1 MGKKKRTSGFEE
13 NDRDLFGDVGSLSGK
28 DFETSDDSDDL
39 FFDLDDEEDAESED
53 KAADNGNKGMSDED
67 AAKRM
72 AELLSGL
79 FEAAGHVGVNV
90 GVKQK
95 AEASKASD
103 SDAEIDAMV
112 SKAAAK
118 VGKALKTAK
127 RGAEVGKK
135 GLETAAEGV
144 TESEAFKK
152 LVDSVYHAMEVAK
165 VGADKVKDAVKREDK
180 GAEFDF
186 EDFDTV
192 RTESEPLDSDNP
204 LATLGFS
211 ALSKEGGATEV
222 LNEALTALNEKYRG
236 LSGTVIEE
244 ALLAALSADTESRLN
259 GKVVETENRL
269 LSYRVRSLERL
280 STELREAVS
289 GCALTPNEYIEL
301 REKVENLDKQIE
313 GLREINAEFTRLG
326 KKSR

>member
-1 MGKKKRTSGFEE
+1 MGKKKRTGGFEE
-13 NDRDLFGDVGSLSGK
+13 NNRDLFGDVGSLSGK
-28 DFETSDDSDDL
+28 DFETSDDSEDL
-39 FFDLDDEEDAESED
+39 FFDSDDEEDAESED
-53 KAADNGNKGMSDED
+53 KAADKGMSDED
-67 AAKRM
+67 AAKHI
-72 AELLSGL
+72 AGLLSGL
-79 FEAAGHVGVNV
+79 FEAAGHA

-95 AEASKASD
+95 AEASKVSD

-144 TESEAFKK
+144 AESEAFKK

-204 LATLGFS
+204 LATLGFYE
-211 ALSKEGGATEV
+211 LSKEGGASEV

-244 ALLAALSADTESRLN
+244 ALLVALSADTESRLN

-289 GCALTPNEYIEL
+289 GCALTPNEYVEL
-301 REKVENLDKQIE
+301 REKVDNLDKQIE

>member
-1 MGKKKRTSGFEE
+1 MGKKKRTGGFEGL
-13 NDRDLFGDVGSLSGK
+13 DSLSGK
-28 DFETSDDSDDL
+28 DFETSDDL

-53 KAADNGNKGMSDED
+53 KATDKGMSDED
-67 AAKRM
+67 AAKHI

-79 FEAAGHVGVNV
+79 FEAAGHAGA
-90 GVKQK
+90 KQK
-95 AEASKASD
+95 AEASKASN

-192 RTESEPLDSDNP
+192 RTESEPLD
-204 LATLGFS
+204 TVGFS
-211 ALSKEGGATEV
+211 ALTKEGGATEV
-222 LNEALTALNEKYRG
+222 LNEALTAINEKYRG

-301 REKVENLDKQIE
+301 KEKVDNLDKQIE

>member
-1 MGKKKRTSGFEE
+1 MGKKKRTGGFEE

-39 FFDLDDEEDAESED
+39 FFDFDDEEGAESED
-53 KAADNGNKGMSDED
+53 KATDNGNKGMSDED

-79 FEAAGHVGVNV
+79 FEAAGHASA
-90 GVKQK
+90 KQK

-135 GLETAAEGV
+135 GLETAAESV

-152 LVDSVYHAMEVAK
+152 LVDSVYHAMGVAK
-165 VGADKVKDAVKREDK
+165 VGADKVKDAVKREDTA

-192 RTESEPLDSDNP
+192 RTESEPLD
-204 LATLGFS
+204 TVGFS

-222 LNEALTALNEKYRG
+222 LNEALTAINEKYRG

-289 GCALTPNEYIEL
+289 GCALTPNEYVEL
-301 REKVENLDKQIE
+301 REKVDNLDKQIE

>member
-1 MGKKKRTSGFEE
+1 MGKKKRTGGFEE
-13 NDRDLFGDVGSLSGK
+13 NNRDLFGDVGSLSGK
-28 DFETSDDSDDL
+28 DFETSDDSEAL

-53 KAADNGNKGMSDED
+53 KATDNGNKGMSDED

-79 FEAAGHVGVNV
+79 FEAAGHASA
-90 GVKQK
+90 KQK

-135 GLETAAEGV
+135 GLETAAESV

-192 RTESEPLDSDNP
+192 RTESEPLD
-204 LATLGFS
+204 TVGFS

-301 REKVENLDKQIE
+301 KEKVDNLDKQIE

>member
-1 MGKKKRTSGFEE
+1 MGKKKRTGGFEE
-13 NDRDLFGDVGSLSGK
+13 NDRDLFGDLGSLSGK
-28 DFETSDDSDDL
+28 DFENSDDKDDL
-39 FFDLDDEEDAESED
+39 FFDLDDKEDAESEN
-53 KAADNGNKGMSDED
+53 KATDKGMSDED
-67 AAKRM
+67 AAKHI

-79 FEAAGHVGVNV
+79 FEAAGHAGA
-90 GVKQK
+90 KQK
-95 AEASKASD
+95 EDTSKASD

-144 TESEAFKK
+144 TESEVFKK

-165 VGADKVKDAVKREDK
+165 VGADKVKDAVKREDTA
-180 GAEFDF
+180 GAEFAF

-192 RTESEPLDSDNP
+192 RTESEPLDCDNP
-204 LATLGFS
+204 LATMGFS

-222 LNEALTALNEKYRG
+222 LNEALTAINEKYRG

>member
-1 MGKKKRTSGFEE
+1 MGKKKRTGGFEE

-28 DFETSDDSDDL
+28 DFETSDDSEAL
-39 FFDLDDEEDAESED
+39 FFDFDDEEGAESED
-53 KAADNGNKGMSDED
+53 KATDNGNKGMSDED
-67 AAKRM
+67 AAKHI

-79 FEAAGHVGVNV
+79 FEAAGHVGV
-90 GVKQK
+90 KQK
-95 AEASKASD
+95 AEASKVGD

-135 GLETAAEGV
+135 GLETAAESV

-152 LVDSVYHAMEVAK
+152 LVASVYHAMEVAK
-165 VGADKVKDAVKREDK
+165 VGADKVKDAVKREDTA

-192 RTESEPLDSDNP
+192 RTESEPLDYDTP
-204 LATLGFS
+204 LATVGFS

-244 ALLAALSADTESRLN
+244 ALLSALSADTESRLN

-269 LSYRVRSLERL
+269 LSYRVHSLERL

-289 GCALTPNEYIEL
+289 GCALTPNEYVEL
-301 REKVENLDKQIE
+301 REKVDNLDKQIE

>member
-1 MGKKKRTSGFEE
+1 MGKKKRTGGFEE
-13 NDRDLFGDVGSLSGK
+13 NNRDLFGDVGSLSGK
-28 DFETSDDSDDL
+28 DFETSDDSEAL
-39 FFDLDDEEDAESED
+39 FFDFDDEEGAESED
-53 KAADNGNKGMSDED
+53 KATDNGNKGMSDED
-67 AAKRM
+67 AAKHI

-79 FEAAGHVGVNV
+79 FEAAGHADA
-90 GVKQK
+90 KQK
-95 AEASKASD
+95 EDTSKACD

-135 GLETAAEGV
+135 GLETAAESV

-152 LVDSVYHAMEVAK
+152 LVASVYHAMEVAK
-165 VGADKVKDAVKREDK
+165 VGADKVKYAVKREDTA

-192 RTESEPLDSDNP
+192 RTESAPLEYDTP
-204 LATLGFS
+204 LATVGFS

-289 GCALTPNEYIEL
+289 GCALTPNEYVEL
-301 REKVENLDKQIE
+301 REKVDNLDKQIE

>member
-1 MGKKKRTSGFEE
+1 MGKKKRTGGFEE
-13 NDRDLFGDVGSLSGK
+13 NDRDIFADLGSLSSK
-28 DFETSDDSDDL
+28 DFETSDDTDDL
-39 FFDLDDEEDAESED
+39 FFDLDDKEDAESED
-53 KAADNGNKGMSDED
+53 KATDNGNKGMSDED
-67 AAKRM
+67 AAKHIT
-72 AELLSGL
+72 ELLSGL
-79 FEAAGHVGVNV
+79 FEAAGHAGA
-90 GVKQK
+90 KQK
-95 AEASKASD
+95 EDTSKAGD

-135 GLETAAEGV
+135 GLETAAESV

-165 VGADKVKDAVKREDK
+165 VGADKVKDAVKREDTA

-192 RTESEPLDSDNP
+192 RTESEPLD
-204 LATLGFS
+204 TVGFS

-301 REKVENLDKQIE
+301 KEKVENLDKQIE

>member
-1 MGKKKRTSGFEE
+1 MGRKKRVGSSTE
-13 NDRDLFGDVGSLSGK
+13 NDRDILADLGSLSDK
-28 DFETSDDSDDL
+28 DFDTANDL
-39 FFDLDDEEDAESED
+39 PFDLDLDDEEDADEE
-53 KAADNGNKGMSDED
+53 AVDNGMSEED
-67 AAKRM
+67 AAKRV

-79 FEAAGHVGVNV
+79 FEAAGHKGA
-90 GVKQK
+90 KQK
-95 AEASKASD
+95 DAVSKSGD

-112 SKAAAK
+112 SKAASK

-135 GLETAAEGV
+135 GLETAAESV

-152 LVDSVYHAMEVAK
+152 LVDSVYRAMEVAK

-204 LATLGFS
+204 LATLGFYE
-211 ALSKEGGATEV
+211 LSKEGGASEV

-289 GCALTPNEYIEL
+289 GCALTPNEYVEL
-301 REKVENLDKQIE
+301 REKVDNLDKQIE

>member
-1 MGKKKRTSGFEE
+1 MGRKKRVGSSTE
-13 NDRDLFGDVGSLSGK
+13 NDRDILADLGSLSDK
-28 DFETSDDSDDL
+28 DFDTANDL
-39 FFDLDDEEDAESED
+39 PFDLDLDDEEDADEE
-53 KAADNGNKGMSDED
+53 AVDNGMSEED
-67 AAKRM
+67 AAKRV

-79 FEAAGHVGVNV
+79 FEAAGHKGA
-90 GVKQK
+90 KQK
-95 AEASKASD
+95 DAVSKSGD

-135 GLETAAEGV
+135 GLETAAESV

-152 LVDSVYHAMEVAK
+152 LVDSVYRAMEVAK
-165 VGADKVKDAVKREDK
+165 VGADKVKDAVKREDTA

-192 RTESEPLDSDNP
+192 RTESESLDYDNL
-204 LATLGFS
+204 LATVG
-211 ALSKEGGATEV
+211 LSKPTKEGSATEV
-222 LNEALTALNEKYRG
+222 LNEALTAINEKYRG

-244 ALLAALSADTESRLN
+244 ALLSALSADTESRLN

>member
-1 MGKKKRTSGFEE
+1 MGKKKRTGGFEE
-13 NDRDLFGDVGSLSGK
+13 NNRDLFGDAGSLSGK
-28 DFETSDDSDDL
+28 DFETSDDSEAL
-39 FFDLDDEEDAESED
+39 FFDLDDEEDAESEN
-53 KAADNGNKGMSDED
+53 KATDKGMSDED
-67 AAKRM
+67 AAKHI

-79 FEAAGHVGVNV
+79 FEAAGHADA
-90 GVKQK
+90 KQK
-95 AEASKASD
+95 EDTSKAGD

-135 GLETAAEGV
+135 GLETAAESV

-192 RTESEPLDSDNP
+192 RTESEPLD
-204 LATLGFS
+204 TVGFS

-301 REKVENLDKQIE
+301 KEKVDNLDKQIE

>member
-1 MGKKKRTSGFEE
+1 MGKKKRTGGFEE

-28 DFETSDDSDDL
+28 DFETSDDSEDL
-39 FFDLDDEEDAESED
+39 FFELDDEEGAESED
-53 KAADNGNKGMSDED
+53 KASDKGMSDED

-79 FEAAGHVGVNV
+79 FEAAGHV

-152 LVDSVYHAMEVAK
+152 LVDSVYHAMEVTK

-186 EDFDTV
+186 EAFDTV
-192 RTESEPLDSDNP
+192 RTESESLDYDTP
-204 LATLGFS
+204 LATVGFS

-244 ALLAALSADTESRLN
+244 ALLSALSADTESRLN

-289 GCALTPNEYIEL
+289 GCALTPNEYVEL
-301 REKVENLDKQIE
+301 REKVDNLDKQIE

>member
-1 MGKKKRTSGFEE
+1 MGRKKRVGSSTE
-13 NDRDLFGDVGSLSGK
+13 NDRDILADLGSLSDK
-28 DFETSDDSDDL
+28 DFDTANDL
-39 FFDLDDEEDAESED
+39 PFDLDLDDEEDADEE
-53 KAADNGNKGMSDED
+53 AVDNGMSEED
-67 AAKRM
+67 AAKRV

-79 FEAAGHVGVNV
+79 FEAAGHKGA
-90 GVKQK
+90 KQK
-95 AEASKASD
+95 DAVSKWGD

-135 GLETAAEGV
+135 GLETAAESV

-152 LVDSVYHAMEVAK
+152 LVDSVYRAMEVAK

-180 GAEFDF
+180 GAEFNF

-204 LATLGFS
+204 LATLGFYE
-211 ALSKEGGATEV
+211 LSKEGGASEV

-244 ALLAALSADTESRLN
+244 ALLSALSADTESRLN

-289 GCALTPNEYIEL
+289 GCALTPNEYVEL
-301 REKVENLDKQIE
+301 REKVDNLDKQIE
-313 GLREINAEFTRLG
+313 GLREINTEFTRLG

>member
-1 MGKKKRTSGFEE
+1 MGKKKRTGGFEE

-28 DFETSDDSDDL
+28 DFETSDDTDDL
-39 FFDLDDEEDAESED
+39 FLDSYLDDEEDAESEN
-53 KAADNGNKGMSDED
+53 KATDKGMSDED
-67 AAKRM
+67 VAKHI

-79 FEAAGHVGVNV
+79 FEAAGHA

-95 AEASKASD
+95 AEASKVSD

-135 GLETAAEGV
+135 GLETAAESV

-204 LATLGFS
+204 LATLGFYE
-211 ALSKEGGATEV
+211 LSKEGGASEV

>member
-1 MGKKKRTSGFEE
+1 MGKKKRTGGFEE

-39 FFDLDDEEDAESED
+39 FFDLDDKEDAESED
-53 KAADNGNKGMSDED
+53 KATDKGMSDED
-67 AAKRM
+67 AAKHI

-79 FEAAGHVGVNV
+79 FEAAGHAGA
-90 GVKQK
+90 KQK
-95 AEASKASD
+95 EDTSKAGD

-135 GLETAAEGV
+135 GLETAAESV

-192 RTESEPLDSDNP
+192 RTESEPLDFDNP
-204 LATLGFS
+204 LATEGFS

-222 LNEALTALNEKYRG
+222 LNEALTAINEKYRG

-244 ALLAALSADTESRLN
+244 ALLSALSADTESRLN

>member
-1 MGKKKRTSGFEE
+1 MGKKKRVGGSTE

-28 DFETSDDSDDL
+28 DFETSDDSEDL
-39 FFDLDDEEDAESED
+39 FLGSYLDDEEDAESEN
-53 KAADNGNKGMSDED
+53 KATDKGMSDED
-67 AAKRM
+67 AAKHI

-79 FEAAGHVGVNV
+79 FEAAGHAGA
-90 GVKQK
+90 KQK
-95 AEASKASD
+95 AEASKAND

-127 RGAEVGKK
+127 RGTEVGKK

-204 LATLGFS
+204 LATLGFYE
-211 ALSKEGGATEV
+211 LSKEGGASEV

-280 STELREAVS
+280 STELHEAVS
-289 GCALTPNEYIEL
+289 GCALTPNEYVEL
-301 REKVENLDKQIE
+301 REKVDNLDKQIE

>member
-1 MGKKKRTSGFEE
+1 MGKKKQTGGFEE
-13 NDRDLFGDVGSLSGK
+13 NDRDLFGDLGSLSGK
-28 DFETSDDSDDL
+28 DFETSDDSDAL
-39 FFDLDDEEDAESED
+39 FFDLDDEGDAESED
-53 KAADNGNKGMSDED
+53 KATDKGMSDED
-67 AAKRM
+67 AAKRI

-79 FEAAGHVGVNV
+79 FEAAGQAGA
-90 GVKQK
+90 KQK
-95 AEASKASD
+95 EDTSKAGN

-135 GLETAAEGV
+135 GLETAAESV

-180 GAEFDF
+180 GTEFDF

-204 LATLGFS
+204 LATLGFYE
-211 ALSKEGGATEV
+211 LSKEGGASEV

-301 REKVENLDKQIE
+301 REKVDNLDKQIE
-313 GLREINAEFTRLG
+313 GLREINTEFTRLG

>member
-1 MGKKKRTSGFEE
+1 MGKKKRTGGFEE
-13 NDRDLFGDVGSLSGK
+13 NNRDLFGDVGSLSGK
-28 DFETSDDSDDL
+28 DFETSDDTDDL
-39 FFDLDDEEDAESED
+39 FLDSYLDDEEDA
-53 KAADNGNKGMSDED
+53 
-67 AAKRM
+67 AKHI

-79 FEAAGHVGVNV
+79 FEAAGHADA
-90 GVKQK
+90 KQK
-95 AEASKASD
+95 EDTSKACD

-135 GLETAAEGV
+135 GLETAAESV

-165 VGADKVKDAVKREDK
+165 VGADKVKDAVKREAK
-180 GAEFDF
+180 GVEFNF

-192 RTESEPLDSDNP
+192 RTESEPLD
-204 LATLGFS
+204 TVGFS

-244 ALLAALSADTESRLN
+244 ALLSALSADTESRLN

-313 GLREINAEFTRLG
+313 GLREINTEFTRLG

>member
-1 MGKKKRTSGFEE
+1 MGKKKRTGGFEE
-13 NDRDLFGDVGSLSGK
+13 NNRDLFGELGSLSGK
-28 DFETSDDSDDL
+28 DFETSDDTDDL
-39 FFDLDDEEDAESED
+39 FLDSYLDDEEDAESEE
-53 KAADNGNKGMSDED
+53 KATDKGMSDED
-67 AAKRM
+67 AAKHI

-79 FEAAGHVGVNV
+79 FAAAGHADA
-90 GVKQK
+90 KQK
-95 AEASKASD
+95 EDTSKACD
-103 SDAEIDAMV
+103 SDAEINAMV

-118 VGKALKTAK
+118 AAK

-135 GLETAAEGV
+135 GLETAAESV

-152 LVDSVYHAMEVAK
+152 LVDSVYRAMEVAK
-165 VGADKVKDAVKREDK
+165 VGADKVKDAVKREDTA

-211 ALSKEGGATEV
+211 ALSKEGGASEV

-301 REKVENLDKQIE
+301 KEKVDNLDKQIE

>member
-1 MGKKKRTSGFEE
+1 MGKKKRTGGFEE
-13 NDRDLFGDVGSLSGK
+13 NDRDLFGDAGSLSGK
-28 DFETSDDSDDL
+28 DFETSDDL
-39 FFDLDDEEDAESED
+39 FFDLGDDEEDA
-53 KAADNGNKGMSDED
+53 
-67 AAKRM
+67 AKHI

-79 FEAAGHVGVNV
+79 FEAAGHA

-95 AEASKASD
+95 AEASKVSD

-135 GLETAAEGV
+135 GLETAAESV

-204 LATLGFS
+204 LATLGFYE
-211 ALSKEGGATEV
+211 LSKEGGASEV

-244 ALLAALSADTESRLN
+244 ALLSALSADTESRLN

-289 GCALTPNEYIEL
+289 GCALTPNEYVEL
-301 REKVENLDKQIE
+301 REKVDNLDKQIE

>member
-1 MGKKKRTSGFEE
+1 MGKKKRTGGFEE

-28 DFETSDDSDDL
+28 DFETSDDTDDL
-39 FFDLDDEEDAESED
+39 FLDSYLDDEEDAESEE
-53 KAADNGNKGMSDED
+53 KATDKGMSDED
-67 AAKRM
+67 AAKHI

-79 FEAAGHVGVNV
+79 FEAAGHADA
-90 GVKQK
+90 KQK
-95 AEASKASD
+95 EDTSKACD

-135 GLETAAEGV
+135 GLETAAESV

-152 LVDSVYHAMEVAK
+152 LVDSVYRAMEVAK

-192 RTESEPLDSDNP
+192 RTESEPLDYDTP
-204 LATLGFS
+204 LATVGFS

-289 GCALTPNEYIEL
+289 GCALTPNEYVEL
-301 REKVENLDKQIE
+301 REKVDNLDKQIE

>member
-1 MGKKKRTSGFEE
+1 MGKKKRTGGFEE

-28 DFETSDDSDDL
+28 DFETSDDSEDL
-39 FFDLDDEEDAESED
+39 FFDSDDEEDAESED
-53 KAADNGNKGMSDED
+53 KAADKGMSDED
-67 AAKRM
+67 AAKHI

-79 FEAAGHVGVNV
+79 FEAAGHA

-135 GLETAAEGV
+135 GLETAAESV

-204 LATLGFS
+204 LATLGFYE
-211 ALSKEGGATEV
+211 LSKEGGASEV

-301 REKVENLDKQIE
+301 KEKVDNLDKQIE

>member
-1 MGKKKRTSGFEE
+1 MGKKKRTGGFEE
-13 NDRDLFGDVGSLSGK
+13 NDRDILADLGSLSDK
-28 DFETSDDSDDL
+28 DFDTADDL
-39 FFDLDDEEDAESED
+39 PFDLDLDDEEDADEEATDS
-53 KAADNGNKGMSDED
+53 GMSEED
-67 AAKRM
+67 AAKRL

-79 FEAAGHVGVNV
+79 FEAAGQAGA
-90 GVKQK
+90 KQK

-112 SKAAAK
+112 SKAASK

-135 GLETAAEGV
+135 GLETAAESV

-204 LATLGFS
+204 LATLGFYE
-211 ALSKEGGATEV
+211 LSKEGGASEV

-289 GCALTPNEYIEL
+289 GCALTPNEYVEL
-301 REKVENLDKQIE
+301 REKVDNLDKQIE

>member
-1 MGKKKRTSGFEE
+1 MGKKKRTGGFEE
-13 NDRDLFGDVGSLSGK
+13 NDRDLFGDFGSLSGK
-28 DFETSDDSDDL
+28 DFETSDDSEDL
-39 FFDLDDEEDAESED
+39 FFDLDDKEDAESED
-53 KAADNGNKGMSDED
+53 KASDKGMSDED
-67 AAKRM
+67 AAKHI

-79 FEAAGHVGVNV
+79 LEAAGHAGA
-90 GVKQK
+90 KQK
-95 AEASKASD
+95 EDTSKAGD

-112 SKAAAK
+112 SKAASK

-135 GLETAAEGV
+135 GLETAAESV

-165 VGADKVKDAVKREDK
+165 VGADKVKDAVKREAK
-180 GAEFDF
+180 GVEFDF

-192 RTESEPLDSDNP
+192 HTESEPLD
-204 LATLGFS
+204 TVGFS
-211 ALSKEGGATEV
+211 ALSKEGGASEV

-289 GCALTPNEYIEL
+289 GCALTPNEYVEL
-301 REKVENLDKQIE
+301 KEKVETLDKQIE
-313 GLREINAEFTRLG
+313 GLREINTEFTRLG

>member
-28 DFETSDDSDDL
+28 DFETSDDSEAL
-39 FFDLDDEEDAESED
+39 FFDLDDEGDAESEE
-53 KAADNGNKGMSDED
+53 KATDKGMSDED

-79 FEAAGHVGVNV
+79 FEAAGHADA
-90 GVKQK
+90 KQK
-95 AEASKASD
+95 EDTSKAGD

-135 GLETAAEGV
+135 GLETAAESV

-165 VGADKVKDAVKREDK
+165 VGADKVKDAVKRDDK

-192 RTESEPLDSDNP
+192 RTERTESEPLD
-204 LATLGFS
+204 TVGFS

-222 LNEALTALNEKYRG
+222 LNEALTAINEKYRG

-244 ALLAALSADTESRLN
+244 ALLAALSTDTESRLN

-289 GCALTPNEYIEL
+289 GCALTPNEYVEL
-301 REKVENLDKQIE
+301 REKVDNLDKQIE

>member
-1 MGKKKRTSGFEE
+1 MGKKKQVGGFEE

-28 DFETSDDSDDL
+28 DFETSDDSEAL
-39 FFDLDDEEDAESED
+39 FFDLDDEEGAESED
-53 KAADNGNKGMSDED
+53 KASDKGMSDED

-79 FEAAGHVGVNV
+79 FEAAGHV

-135 GLETAAEGV
+135 GLETAAESV

-152 LVDSVYHAMEVAK
+152 LVDSVYHAMEVTK
-165 VGADKVKDAVKREDK
+165 VGADKVKDAVKRDDK

-192 RTESEPLDSDNP
+192 RTESEPLD
-204 LATLGFS
+204 TVGFS
-211 ALSKEGGATEV
+211 ALSKEGGASEV

-244 ALLAALSADTESRLN
+244 ALLSALSADTESRLN

-289 GCALTPNEYIEL
+289 GCALTPNEYVEL
-301 REKVENLDKQIE
+301 REKVDNLDKQIE

>member
-1 MGKKKRTSGFEE
+1 MGKKKRTDG
-13 NDRDLFGDVGSLSGK
+13 FGDSFEGLDSLSGK
-28 DFETSDDSDDL
+28 DFETSDDL
-39 FFDLDDEEDAESED
+39 FFDLDDKEDAESED
-53 KAADNGNKGMSDED
+53 KAADKGMSDED
-67 AAKRM
+67 AAKHI

-79 FEAAGHVGVNV
+79 FEAAGQGRKDT
-90 GVKQK
+90 KQK

-144 TESEAFKK
+144 AESEAFKK
-152 LVDSVYHAMEVAK
+152 LVASVYHAMEVAK

-204 LATLGFS
+204 LATLGFYE
-211 ALSKEGGATEV
+211 LSKEGGASEV

-301 REKVENLDKQIE
+301 KEKVDNLDKQIE

>member
-1 MGKKKRTSGFEE
+1 MGKKKRTGGFEE
-13 NDRDLFGDVGSLSGK
+13 NNRDLFGDVGSLSGK
-28 DFETSDDSDDL
+28 DFETSDDKDAL
-39 FFDLDDEEDAESED
+39 FLDSYLDDEEDAESEN
-53 KAADNGNKGMSDED
+53 KATDKGMSDED
-67 AAKRM
+67 AAKHI

-79 FEAAGHVGVNV
+79 FEAAGHA

-95 AEASKASD
+95 AEASKVSD

-118 VGKALKTAK
+118 VGKALKTVK

-144 TESEAFKK
+144 AESEAFKK

-192 RTESEPLDSDNP
+192 RTESEPLDCDNP
-204 LATLGFS
+204 LATVGFS
-211 ALSKEGGATEV
+211 ALSKEGGASEI

-301 REKVENLDKQIE
+301 KEKVETLDKQIE
-313 GLREINAEFTRLG
+313 GLREINTEFTRLG

>member
-1 MGKKKRTSGFEE
+1 MGKKKRTGGFEE
-13 NDRDLFGDVGSLSGK
+13 NDRDILADLGSLSGK
-28 DFETSDDSDDL
+28 DFETSDDTDDL
-39 FFDLDDEEDAESED
+39 FFDFDDEEDAESED
-53 KAADNGNKGMSDED
+53 KAADKGMSDED
-67 AAKRM
+67 AAKRI

-79 FEAAGHVGVNV
+79 FEAAGHADA
-90 GVKQK
+90 KQK
-95 AEASKASD
+95 DTASTASD

-135 GLETAAEGV
+135 GLETAAESV

-165 VGADKVKDAVKREDK
+165 VGADKVKDAVKREAK
-180 GAEFDF
+180 GVEFDF

-192 RTESEPLDSDNP
+192 HTESEPLDCDNP
-204 LATLGFS
+204 LATVGFS
-211 ALSKEGGATEV
+211 ALSKEGGAPEV
-222 LNEALTALNEKYRG
+222 LNEALTAINEKYRG

-269 LSYRVRSLERL
+269 LSYRVRGLERL
-280 STELREAVS
+280 NTELREAVS

>member
-1 MGKKKRTSGFEE
+1 MGKKKQAGDSAE
-13 NDRDLFGDVGSLSGK
+13 NDRDILADLGSFSSK
-28 DFETSDDSDDL
+28 DFDTVNDL
-39 FFDLDDEEDAESED
+39 PFDLDLDDEEDSDEEATD
-53 KAADNGNKGMSDED
+53 KGMSEAD
-67 AAKRM
+67 AAKHI

-79 FEAAGHVGVNV
+79 FEAARHTGTE
-90 GVKQK
+90 KQK
-95 AEASKASD
+95 DRVSKACD

-135 GLETAAEGV
+135 GLETAAESV

-165 VGADKVKDAVKREDK
+165 VGADKVKDAVKREDTA

-186 EDFDTV
+186 EEFDTV
-192 RTESEPLDSDNP
+192 RTESEPLD
-204 LATLGFS
+204 TVGFS
-211 ALSKEGGATEV
+211 ALSTEGGATEV
-222 LNEALTALNEKYRG
+222 LNEALTAINEKYRG

-289 GCALTPNEYIEL
+289 GCALTPNEYVEL
-301 REKVENLDKQIE
+301 REKVETLDKQIE
-313 GLREINAEFTRLG
+313 GLREINAEFTRLS

>member
-1 MGKKKRTSGFEE
+1 MGKKKRTGGFEE
-13 NDRDLFGDVGSLSGK
+13 NNRDLFGDVGSLSGK
-28 DFETSDDSDDL
+28 DFETSDDSEAL

-53 KAADNGNKGMSDED
+53 KATDKGNKGMSDED
-67 AAKRM
+67 AAKHI

-79 FEAAGHVGVNV
+79 FEAAGHA

-95 AEASKASD
+95 AEASKVSD

-135 GLETAAEGV
+135 GLETAAESV

-204 LATLGFS
+204 LATLGFYE
-211 ALSKEGGATEV
+211 LSKEGGASEV

-301 REKVENLDKQIE
+301 KEKVENLDKQIE

-326 KKSR
+326 KKTR

>member
-1 MGKKKRTSGFEE
+1 MGKKKRTGGFEE

-28 DFETSDDSDDL
+28 DFETSDDTDDL
-39 FFDLDDEEDAESED
+39 FFDFDDEEDAESED
-53 KAADNGNKGMSDED
+53 KATDNGNKGMSDED
-67 AAKRM
+67 AAKHI

-79 FEAAGHVGVNV
+79 FEAAGHADA
-90 GVKQK
+90 KQK
-95 AEASKASD
+95 EDTSKAGD

-135 GLETAAEGV
+135 GLETAAESV

-165 VGADKVKDAVKREDK
+165 VGADKVKDAVKREDTA

-192 RTESEPLDSDNP
+192 RTEAEPLD
-204 LATLGFS
+204 TVGFS

-244 ALLAALSADTESRLN
+244 ALLSALSADTESRLN

-301 REKVENLDKQIE
+301 REKVETLDKQIE

>member
-1 MGKKKRTSGFEE
+1 MGKKKRTGGFEE
-13 NDRDLFGDVGSLSGK
+13 NDRDILADLGSLSGK
-28 DFETSDDSDDL
+28 DFETSDDTDDL
-39 FFDLDDEEDAESED
+39 FFDFDDEEDAESED
-53 KAADNGNKGMSDED
+53 KATDNGNKGMSDED
-67 AAKRM
+67 VAKHI

-79 FEAAGHVGVNV
+79 FEAAGHA

-95 AEASKASD
+95 AEASKVSD

-144 TESEAFKK
+144 AESEAFKK
-152 LVDSVYHAMEVAK
+152 LVASVYHAMEVAK
-165 VGADKVKDAVKREDK
+165 VGADKVKDAVKREDTA

-192 RTESEPLDSDNP
+192 RTESEPLD
-204 LATLGFS
+204 TVGFS

-244 ALLAALSADTESRLN
+244 ALLSALSADTESRLN
-259 GKVVETENRL
+259 GKIVETENRL

-289 GCALTPNEYIEL
+289 GCALTPNEYVEL
-301 REKVENLDKQIE
+301 REKVDNLDKQIE

>member
-1 MGKKKRTSGFEE
+1 MGKKKRTGGFEE
-13 NDRDLFGDVGSLSGK
+13 NDRDSFEGLDSLFGRNYN
-28 DFETSDDSDDL
+28 TADDSL
-39 FFDLDDEEDAESED
+39 FDLELDAEEDADSED
-53 KAADNGNKGMSDED
+53 KATDNDMSEED
-67 AAKRM
+67 AAKRI

-79 FEAAGHVGVNV
+79 FAAAKDA
-90 GVKQK
+90 KQK
-95 AEASKASD
+95 DEASKTGD

-135 GLETAAEGV
+135 GLETAAESV

-165 VGADKVKDAVKREDK
+165 VGADKVKDAVKREEEK
-180 GAEFDF
+180 
-186 EDFDTV
+186 EDAV
-192 RTESEPLDSDNP
+192 RTEYEPVDFDALLDT
-204 LATLGFS
+204 AGFS

-222 LNEALTALNEKYRG
+222 LNEALTAINEKYRG

-244 ALLAALSADTESRLN
+244 ALLSALSADTESRLN

-301 REKVENLDKQIE
+301 KEKVDNLDKQIE

>member
-1 MGKKKRTSGFEE
+1 MGKKKRTGGFEE
-13 NDRDLFGDVGSLSGK
+13 NNRDLFGDFGSLSGK

-67 AAKRM
+67 AAKHI

-79 FEAAGHVGVNV
+79 FEAAGHA

-95 AEASKASD
+95 EDTSKACD

-135 GLETAAEGV
+135 GLETAAESV

-152 LVDSVYHAMEVAK
+152 LVDSVYRAMEVAK
-165 VGADKVKDAVKREDK
+165 VGADKVKDAVKREDTA

-192 RTESEPLDSDNP
+192 RTESESLDSDNP
-204 LATLGFS
+204 LATVGFYE
-211 ALSKEGGATEV
+211 LSKEGGASEV

-301 REKVENLDKQIE
+301 KEKVDNLDKQIE
-313 GLREINAEFTRLG
+313 GLREINTEFTRLG

>member
-1 MGKKKRTSGFEE
+1 MGKKKRTGGFEE
-13 NDRDLFGDVGSLSGK
+13 NNRDLFGDVGSLSGK

-39 FFDLDDEEDAESED
+39 FLDSYLDDEEDAESEN
-53 KAADNGNKGMSDED
+53 KATDRGMSDED
-67 AAKRM
+67 AAKHI

-79 FEAAGHVGVNV
+79 FEAAGHADA
-90 GVKQK
+90 KQK
-95 AEASKASD
+95 EDTSKACD

-144 TESEAFKK
+144 AESEAFKK

-192 RTESEPLDSDNP
+192 RTESEPLDCDNP
-204 LATLGFS
+204 LATVGFYE
-211 ALSKEGGATEV
+211 LSKEGGASEV
-222 LNEALTALNEKYRG
+222 LNEALTAINEKYRG

-301 REKVENLDKQIE
+301 KEKVETLDKQIE
-313 GLREINAEFTRLG
+313 GLREINTEFTRLG

>member
-1 MGKKKRTSGFEE
+1 MGKKKRTGGFEE
-13 NDRDLFGDVGSLSGK
+13 NDRDILADLGSLSSK

-39 FFDLDDEEDAESED
+39 FFELDDEEDAESED
-53 KAADNGNKGMSDED
+53 KATDKGMSDED
-67 AAKRM
+67 AAKHI

-79 FEAAGHVGVNV
+79 FEAAGHAGA
-90 GVKQK
+90 KQK

-135 GLETAAEGV
+135 GLETAAESV

-165 VGADKVKDAVKREDK
+165 VGADKVKDVVKREDK
-180 GAEFDF
+180 SAECDF
-186 EDFDTV
+186 EGFDTV
-192 RTESEPLDSDNP
+192 RTESEPLD
-204 LATLGFS
+204 TVGFS

-222 LNEALTALNEKYRG
+222 LNEALTAINEKYRG

-244 ALLAALSADTESRLN
+244 ALLSALSADTESRLN

-289 GCALTPNEYIEL
+289 GCALTPNEYVEL
-301 REKVENLDKQIE
+301 REKVDNLDKQIE

>member
-1 MGKKKRTSGFEE
+1 MGKKKRTGGFEE
-13 NDRDLFGDVGSLSGK
+13 NNRDLFGDFGSLSGK
-28 DFETSDDSDDL
+28 DFETSDDTDDL
-39 FFDLDDEEDAESED
+39 FLDSYLDDEEDAESEN
-53 KAADNGNKGMSDED
+53 KATDKGMSDED
-67 AAKRM
+67 AAKHI
-72 AELLSGL
+72 AELLSGHTG
-79 FEAAGHVGVNV
+79 A
-90 GVKQK
+90 KQK
-95 AEASKASD
+95 EDTSKLGD

-112 SKAAAK
+112 SKAASK

-135 GLETAAEGV
+135 GLETAAESV

-192 RTESEPLDSDNP
+192 RTESETLDSDNP
-204 LATLGFS
+204 LATLGFYE
-211 ALSKEGGATEV
+211 LSKEGGASEV

-289 GCALTPNEYIEL
+289 GCALTPNEYVEL
-301 REKVENLDKQIE
+301 REKVDNLDKQIE
-313 GLREINAEFTRLG
+313 GLREINTEFTRLG

>member
-1 MGKKKRTSGFEE
+1 MGKKKRTGGFEE
-13 NDRDLFGDVGSLSGK
+13 NDRDLFGDLGSLSGK
-28 DFETSDDSDDL
+28 DFETSDDSEDL
-39 FFDLDDEEDAESED
+39 FFDSDDEEDAESED
-53 KAADNGNKGMSDED
+53 KAADKGNKGMSDED
-67 AAKRM
+67 AAKHI

-79 FEAAGHVGVNV
+79 FEAAGHV

-204 LATLGFS
+204 LATLGFYE
-211 ALSKEGGATEV
+211 LSKEGGASEV

-244 ALLAALSADTESRLN
+244 ALLAALSEDTESRLN

-301 REKVENLDKQIE
+301 KEKVENLDKQIE